1 MNCRYVERGPFLD
14 EQLQKEFGN
23 YVEILLHTDG
33 KDEKYRESSRRNRKL
48 QKERF
53 GSIALPYYVIVDP
66 EDEEVLWKDGG
77 VFTAEEFLEIF
88 RTARA
93 KFERKHRGS

>member
-1 MNCRYVERGPFLD
+1 MNCRYVESGAFLD
-14 EQLQKEFGN
+14 DALQEEFGN

-33 KDEKYRESSRRNRKL
+33 KDEKWRESSVRNRKL

-53 GSIALPYYVIVDP
+53 GSIALPYYAILDP
-66 EDEEVLWKDGG
+66 VDEEVLWESGG

-88 RTARA
+88 RTARE
-93 KFERKHRGS
+93 KLEGKRE